1 MSEFENRILS
11 TIYKNRIKDEESRK
25 WYKDDINIAIN
36 HPYTIDELYD
46 YIFKIPDID
55 KAADILFKHI
65 KSNSV
70 IFFCIDL
77 DHDGC
82 SSGVVASL
90 AIEHIFN
97 KYQPEAHFI
106 ISSRKHARGFN
117 NEMLTK
123 IDAVMKRDNIT
134 QAVIVTADMGT
145 GDEINYSKIKEL
157 YPNVDIIVTDH
168 HTVTENYPKSA
179 DALVNVHREESK
191 LDKCI
196 CGCVTLFFLLV
207 MTKYKE
213 TKIQYQEQEFIDTFI
228 YLLPYACTST
238 LVDNMSVKYP
248 INRYLIKLGLG
259 IINSDFPERNFDNFR
274 QALRLP
280 EDISYRDI
288 SMSIGPLINTG
299 NRLGFEKLTLHSLI
313 TKDDN
318 KAREYLYKLLNLS
331 NIRKKIVSQAMDT
344 VLITNRVN
352 EYPNCSVVT
361 HTTNTYIAGN
371 IANNLTQM
379 VNRPVICF
387 NDTGTS
393 DSYIGSARSVNG
405 IKLLPIVKEMAND
418 HPEMGITAQ
427 GHNGAFGCSVYK
439 IHLDKFKKMLNDK
452 LSKVTVEVSDI
463 EPELFL
469 KHEELTMYTADIINK
484 LAPYGLDWEYPIATT
499 EPMTVAYL
507 MAINTFYII
516 GFELSTGEKIEG
528 MHFFRHVSK
537 QGINFHNFR
546 DMIRKN
552 QKVKLIFQ
560 LHKRYYR
567 GQYSPTLEI
576 IDIEPIYS

>member
-1 MSEFENRILS
+1 MSEFENRILT
-11 TIYKNRIKDEESRK
+11 TIFKNRIKDYESRK

-36 HPYTIDELYD
+36 YPYTIDELYN
-46 YIFKIPDID
+46 YISKIPDID
-55 KAADILFKHI
+55 KAADILLKHM

-82 SSGVVASL
+82 SSGVVANL
-90 AIEHIFN
+90 AMEHIFTN
-97 KYQPEAHFI
+97 YHPQSFFI

-123 IDAVMKRDNIT
+123 INNVMEKNNIT
-134 QAVIVTADMGT
+134 KAVIVTADMGT
-145 GDEINYSKIKEL
+145 GDESNYSKIKEL
-157 YPNVDIIVTDH
+157 HPGIEIIVTDH

-179 DALVNVHREESK
+179 DALVNIHREEFK

-213 TKIQYQEQEFIDTFI
+213 TNIRYKEREFIDTFI

-248 INRYLIKLGLG
+248 INRYLIKLGLD
-259 IINSDFPERNFDNFR
+259 IINSDFPERNFNNFR

-280 EDISYRDI
+280 ENISYKDI

-313 TKDDN
+313 TKDDD

-331 NIRKKIVSQAMDT
+331 NIRKKIVSKAMDT

-352 EYPNCSVVT
+352 ELSHCAVVT
-361 HTTNTYIAGN
+361 HTTDAYIAGN

-379 VNRPVICF
+379 LNRPVICF
-387 NDTGTS
+387 NDVETS
-393 DSYIGSARSVNG
+393 DSYVGSARSTNG
-405 IKLLPIVKEMAND
+405 IKLLPIVKEIAND

-427 GHNGAFGCSVYK
+427 GHNGAFGCSIYR
-439 IHLDKFKKMLNDK
+439 IHLDKFKQLLDDR
-452 LSKVTVEVSDI
+452 LSNVTTEISTI

-469 KHEELTMYTADIINK
+469 KHKELTIDTTDIINK

-499 EPMTVAYL
+499 EPMVVTYL
-507 MAINTFYII
+507 TAINTFYVI

-528 MHFFRHVSK
+528 MHFFRYVSK

-546 DMIRKN
+546 DTIKKN
-552 QKVKLIFQ
+552 QKVKVIFQ
-560 LHKRYYR
+560 LQKRYYR
-567 GQYSPTLEI
+567 GYYSPMLEI